1 MGAITLIGR
10 ESETGITIHPPGG
23 SPVKSSGGMLYDMI
37 TLRAMS
43 DAATRDAR
51 LVGGG
56 HDLRA
61 RLKRI
66 RERYDAD
73 YPANLTPEPFRD
85 PEFWRKPGAFIGDM
99 ECKAYEGQNDDYY
112 VVNSIFM
119 PKGTHLGIFDAPKAK
134 HAAEKPHVF
143 IRVERP
149 GIVLQVVLHE
159 EGDANHS
166 VYLIG
171 GGRER
176 EPAREGHDFVYVG
189 PQKPGRVGG
198 KVSRVLIYGHAFTAQ
213 APAASAGKTL
223 DTLERHLLASTSF
236 RDRQPPMAMG
246 FEQRWACTWRNTNG
260 NNYRWYRPSWAA
272 VGPDL
277 ITAVT
282 RFDHI
287 KGADRDDHAVVA
299 YLFDTTGK
307 HLATHTALHPAS
319 GVAGDINQATAI
331 VSDVAAG
338 VGGASALIPGGV
350 GAAVGA
356 VATATQVASAIIG
369 TTAELVAN
377 AAKTGGFVALLDEAR
392 LKGMRV
398 LDAAARTRDA
408 VKVGWEDRAAN
419 VVAVCFVEMLRALFL
434 DYPNKSGRAFEF
446 RAAEANAALS
456 EYAGRELVKFVEGDD
471 EHNYR
476 IYAPACEVADGEVHM
491 IAKIDHIRGGGNND
505 DHASIRWTFS
515 PRTLTV
521 THWSCA
527 IDYGETMIG
536 SAIASYTINI
546 ASGAVGLK
554 GGIPAF
560 KGKFS
565 SSLSTMRTV
574 DVARGFR
581 AVGRVA
587 GKRNA
592 IKMYAD
598 GVAPSLGN
606 AIVNEAANRYVAHK
620 YSEFRD
626 LPGSKR
632 PHFSVAIEAIQRQIT
647 HAGALVTAALGL
659 AEKQEAER
667 VAAAAERRRAHI
679 QATRE
684 SLVHTVSLA
693 SINAYNV
700 LWEYNRKDRI
710 RRAREASERAREHER
725 LYRPEWVAQLELD
738 ERWDEALARAQRL
751 SGRAPVNGA
760 SELEF
765 CRAFQWLQ
773 AEGYRYYPVDG
784 ALARRA
790 AVDGSA
796 AARAGDRDAWH
807 ERLKHPASRRGGD
820 RCFALEGRRARDVY
834 GETIGARLAKLDGV
848 YFVYEPRI
856 ELADGAM
863 FLEYRVARQG
873 GEARLRLVV
882 DRKHELLRVHAPRIE
897 LGWTASRLGQLLGSW
912 VGEHEIDCSR
922 AAVQSTDSDALAA
935 FAAQALR
942 DTVGRHLDHPP
953 QPLDIDG
960 ARLLIVIEAVLADA
974 CLDACRLIY
983 GSFASAAQRQRVI
996 ALGAMAWPGHALRL
1010 TSGQAKLEPSARD
1023 DEWRASLLQLRPG
1036 LADLDDPSLVSLRQE
1051 AGYLRHVD
1059 GRIERAVDDGS
1070 AELRASATFRWRPS
1084 VSERGAR
1091 FISLEALD
1099 RPGHFILHRNFSY
1112 WLDRPK
1118 DQVERECATIVVRED
1133 SPPERRTPEAP
1144 APFDIQRRPLRLSL
1158 RVLGL
1163 RDRFVGVVGD
1173 ALTLAPCAH
1182 DRDRGAFSFEV
1193 VAGLSDRQK
1202 VSLRS
1207 VAFPGR
1213 YLCHERG
1220 RVVLREFTPGA
1231 RAEHAT
1237 FSWVPGHSETGE
1249 RFFSLETL
1257 GHAPDRVM
1265 HRAGGFVIE
1274 KRATGVFG
1282 IASTFVIERPLL
1294 PARVLS
1300 RGALLTLGGLN
1311 RPDMVLTPEVG
1322 DYSTPEDVKLTG
1334 LDDGAL
1340 GLVRDAASFRVV
1352 GGLADPDEI
1361 SLESLEF
1368 PNHFLRHK
1376 NRVVL
1381 LERDDGSDQH
1391 HADATFRAR
1400 PGLAEQGP
1408 RFVSLEAVNLPNNY
1422 LTCGSGFAL
1431 TELRAVEDR
1440 VAATLVVGRP
1450 EPGRLHAP
1458 RAPAAFSLEFASP
1471 GQRVSLQVFGRRA
1484 QHLVA
1489 APDQAARLGPAH
1501 GTPELATFRVMPGL
1515 ADPQKVSFES
1525 VAHPGHYLAH
1535 YNFVLRLRRFDD
1547 TPLFRGD
1554 ATFELTDDVGERCEC
1569 YTALRS
1575 HNCPDKYLQ
1584 YTGGEFRVAAAGE
1597 GAAGMNAVFVPVPP
1611 LSHPPRVFL
1620 RAGADPQARYLRGGR
1635 GRAQLVTAV
1644 TDQELRAAA
1653 FARVPGLSD
1662 PAKVSF
1668 ESVQNPGRFL
1678 RHRGFKLYCDAY
1690 DGTRLFR
1697 EDATFTRVP
1706 GLASRGAK
1714 LASFASANFDKR
1726 VLQRRGE
1733 LLVLEQALDDEAKA
1747 AATFVVEEA
1756 SEPLKP

>member
-23 SPVKSSGGMLYDMI
+23 APVKSSGGMLYDMI
-37 TLRAMS
+37 TLRAMT
-43 DAATRDAR
+43 DAAARDSR
-51 LVGGG
+51 LVGTG
-56 HDLRA
+56 DDRRA
-61 RLKRI
+61 RLDRI

-73 YPANLTPEPFRD
+73 YPTNFTPAPFRD
-85 PEFWRKPGAFIGDM
+85 PEFWRAPGAFIGDM
-99 ECKAYEGQNDDYY
+99 ECQAYEGQNDDYY

-119 PKGTHLGIFDAPKAK
+119 PKGTHIGIFDAPKAK
-134 HAAEKPHVF
+134 HAADKPHVF

-159 EGDANHS
+159 EGDTNHS
-166 VYLIG
+166 VDLVG
-171 GGRER
+171 GESRR
-176 EPAREGHDFVYVG
+176 EPAREGHDFVHVG

-198 KVSRVLIYGHAFTAQ
+198 KVSRVLIYGHAFTSADE
-213 APAASAGKTL
+213 PAVGATETL
-223 DTLERHLLASTSF
+223 RTMERHLLASTSF
-236 RDRQPPMAMG
+236 RERQPPMAMG
-246 FEQRWACTWRNTNG
+246 FEQRWACTWRNSNG

-287 KGADRDDHAVVA
+287 KGVDRDDHAVVA
-299 YLFDTTGK
+299 YLFDTSGK
-307 HLATHTALHPAS
+307 HIATHTALHPAS
-319 GVAGDINQATAI
+319 GVAGDINQATA
-331 VSDVAAG
+331 VVGDVAAG

-350 GAAVGA
+350 GQAVGA

-398 LDAAARTRDA
+398 LDAAARTRDK

-419 VVAVCFVEMLRALFL
+419 VVAACFVEMLRALFL
-434 DYPNKSGRAFEF
+434 DYPKKSGRAFEF
-446 RAAEANAALS
+446 RAAEANTALS
-456 EYAGRELVKFVEGDD
+456 EYAGAELVKFVENDG

-476 IYAPACEVADGEVHM
+476 IYAPAWEVADGEVHM

-515 PRTLTV
+515 PRTLNV
-521 THWSCA
+521 IHWSCS
-527 IDYGETMIG
+527 IDYGETLIG

-546 ASGAVGLK
+546 ASGALGLK

-565 SSLSTMRTV
+565 GSLSSMRTI

-581 AVGRVA
+581 SVGRVV

-598 GVAPSLGN
+598 GVAPSVGN
-606 AIVNEAANRYVAHK
+606 AIVSEAANRYVAHK

-659 AEKQEAER
+659 AEQQEAER
-667 VAAAAERRRAHI
+667 VAAAEQRRKAHI
-679 QATRE
+679 QVMRE
-684 SLVHTVSLA
+684 SLVNTVSLA

-725 LYRPEWVAQLELD
+725 LYRPEYVAQVELD
-738 ERWDEALARAQRL
+738 ERWSESIARAQRL

-760 SELEF
+760 SALEF
-765 CRAFQWLQ
+765 CQAFQWLQ
-773 AEGYRYYPVDG
+773 AEGYGYYPVDG
-784 ALARRA
+784 ARRSA
-790 AVDGSA
+790 AVDASA
-796 AARAGDRDAWH
+796 AARKRDRDAWH
-807 ERLKHPASRRGGD
+807 DRLKRPASRRGGE
-820 RCFALEGRRARDVY
+820 RCFVFEGQRAHEVF
-834 GETIGARLAKLDGV
+834 GAKIGARIAKTDEK

-863 FLEYRVARQG
+863 FLEYRVERAG
-873 GEARLRLVV
+873 GEARLRLIV
-882 DRKHELLRVHAPRIE
+882 DRTLRLLRVHAPRIE
-897 LGWTASRLGQLLGSW
+897 LGGSASRLGRLLGSW
-912 VGEHEIDCSR
+912 VGEHVIDYAR
-922 AAVQSTDSDALAA
+922 AAARSTDSDALEA
-935 FAAQALR
+935 FVAQALR
-942 DTVGRHLDHPP
+942 DTVGRRLDHPP
-953 QPLDIDG
+953 QPLHMHD
-960 ARLLIVIEAVLADA
+960 ARLLTVLEAVLADA
-974 CLDACRLIY
+974 CFDVCQLSR
-983 GSFASAAQRQRVI
+983 GSFANEAQRQRVV

-1010 TSGQAKLEPSARD
+1010 TSGQAKLEPSVTD
-1023 DEWRASLLQLRPG
+1023 GEWRASLLQLRPG
-1036 LADLDDPSLVSLRQE
+1036 LADPDDPSLVSLRQE
-1051 AGYLRHVD
+1051 ARYLRHVD
-1059 GRIERAVDDGS
+1059 GRIERALDDGS

-1091 FISLEALD
+1091 FISLEALE

-1118 DQVERECATIVVRED
+1118 DQVERECATIVVRD
-1133 SPPERRTPEAP
+1133 DAPPERRTPDAP
-1144 APFDIQRRPLRLSL
+1144 APFDVERRPLRLSL
-1158 RVLGL
+1158 RVLGI
-1163 RDRFVGVVGD
+1163 RDRFVGAVGD
-1173 ALTLAPCAH
+1173 TVALAPCAH

-1193 VAGLSDRQK
+1193 VPGLSDRQK

-1220 RVVLREFTPGA
+1220 RVVLREHKPGA
-1231 RAEHAT
+1231 GTERAT
-1237 FSWVPGHSETGE
+1237 FSWVAGHSETGE

-1257 GHAPDRVM
+1257 GQPPERVT
-1265 HRAGGFVIE
+1265 HRDGGFVIE

-1294 PARVLS
+1294 PARALA
-1300 RGALLTLGGLN
+1300 RGELVTLGGLN
-1311 RPDMVLTPEVG
+1311 RPAQVLTPRVG
-1322 DYSTPEDVKLTG
+1322 DYGTPEDVKPTG
-1334 LDDGAL
+1334 LDDGVL

-1352 GGLADPDEI
+1352 GGLADPEEV

-1381 LERDDGSDQH
+1381 LELDDGSDQH

-1431 TELRAVEDR
+1431 SELRTVEER

-1450 EPGRLHAP
+1450 EPGRLHIP
-1458 RAPAAFSLEFASP
+1458 RAPAAFSAESAWP

-1484 QHLVA
+1484 QHLFA
-1489 APDQAARLGPAH
+1489 APDQPARLGPVH
-1501 GTPELATFRVMPGL
+1501 GAPEPATFRVMPGL
-1515 ADPQKVSFES
+1515 ADPRKVSFES

-1535 YNFVLRLRRFDD
+1535 FNFVLRLRKLEN

-1554 ATFELTDDVGERCEC
+1554 ATFEFTDDVGERCEC

-1575 HNCPDKYLQ
+1575 HNCDDKYLQ
-1584 YTGGEFRVAAAGE
+1584 YAEGEFRVAAPRE

-1611 LSHPPRVFL
+1611 LSLPPRVFI
-1620 RAGADPQARYLRGGR
+1620 RAGAGPKARYVRGGR
-1635 GRAQLVTAV
+1635 GRAKLVTAV
-1644 TDQELRAAA
+1644 TDEDRRAAA
-1653 FARVPGLSD
+1653 FSLVPGLCD

-1668 ESVQNPGRFL
+1668 ESVLNPGRFL
-1678 RHRGFKLYCDAY
+1678 RHRSFKLFCEAY
-1690 DGTRLFR
+1690 EGTELFR
-1697 EDATFTRVP
+1697 EDATFARVP
-1706 GLASRGAK
+1706 GLATRGAK
-1714 LASFASANFDKR
+1714 LASFTSANFDKR

-1733 LLVLEQALDDEAKA
+1733 LLVLESAIDDEAKA

-1756 SEPLKP
+1756 TGL